1 VEIMAGASGFL
12 SSVDNA
18 DILHLELRFNEIEFG
33 SNALSF
39 AWFNSGGSNM
49 DQKRGF
55 ANICN

>member
-1 VEIMAGASGFL
+1 MAGARGFL